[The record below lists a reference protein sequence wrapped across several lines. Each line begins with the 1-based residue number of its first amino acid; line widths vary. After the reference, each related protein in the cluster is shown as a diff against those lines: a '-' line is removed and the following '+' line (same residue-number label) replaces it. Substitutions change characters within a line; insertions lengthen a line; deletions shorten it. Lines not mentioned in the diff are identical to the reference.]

1 MAPSQ
6 EKGGSMGKGEGIS
19 DTTSLTG
26 MCRGLAW
33 RVLIL
38 AHQRNVSGGG
48 GANNRGFDASPHQRD
63 MGG

>member
-19 DTTSLTG
+19 DTTSLPG

-38 AHQRNVSGGG
+38 AHQRNISGGG
-48 GANNRGFDASPHQRD
+48 ALITGALTLSPHQRD